1 MNGVEHGA
9 AGAPF
14 LSLAQEKMKKA
25 LATLLFQISRADWQL
40 PFGKEILKELKE
52 LGFEAH
58 NISHYGC
65 YCRFGGTKYAPEG
78 EAQDEYDRAC
88 FNYSQCVKCLDLDQC
103 KIHYPRYSS
112 LIFFI

>member
-1 MNGVEHGA
+1 MGA
-9 AGAPF
+9 AGAPPPFF
-14 LSLAQEKMKKA
+14 LSLHFAQEKMKKA

-52 LGFEAH
+52 LGFESH

-103 KIHYPRYSS
+103 KIQYPR
-112 LIFFI
+112 